1 MWMGEH
7 INRLANKHW
16 QSFSRQNYFDRRGV
30 FFGAVVGLPLLVTM
44 FIILVRKWSA
54 MRGWGPCSQLLLVY
68 ARARVLE
75 QFQQHEL
82 VLHISNNCSAQHIC
96 PQPAPPEVNGVAVRS
111 TVPP

>member
-44 FIILVRKWSA
+44 FIILVS
-54 MRGWGPCSQLLLVY
+54 
-68 ARARVLE
+68 E
-75 QFQQHEL
+75 
-82 VLHISNNCSAQHIC
+82 
-96 PQPAPPEVNGVAVRS
+96 
-111 TVPP
+111 